1 MLLLCLAI
9 VAQRNCS
16 IHNRFGV
23 GSISVAGVTY
33 TRHCVDRFEMKWK
46 MASCI
51 ITFIL

>member
-33 TRHCVDRFEMKWK
+33 TRHCVDRFEMK
-46 MASCI
+46 
-51 ITFIL
+51 